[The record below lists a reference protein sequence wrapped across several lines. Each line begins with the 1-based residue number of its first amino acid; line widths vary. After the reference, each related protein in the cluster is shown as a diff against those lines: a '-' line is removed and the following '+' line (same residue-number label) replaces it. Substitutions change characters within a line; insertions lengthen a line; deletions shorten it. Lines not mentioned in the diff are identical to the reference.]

1 MWLNQGL
8 HWLYGSNHAGGYSL
22 KFWKKWLFC
31 VPYSFQTAQCTR
43 NQHRYNKSTLD
54 ELCTASTLRFNRK
67 GAGIVSEFQ
76 HIISVFFLNI
86 ASQLPNVHNICSHSC
101 NKKMHVLSFCIKN
114 IKNKVLIFLVTTSCF
129 IPVIGVLGTCVKF
142 KTRFT
147 EFKIV

>member
-1 MWLNQGL
+1 VFLTVSRLRNALETNTVTISQRWTNCAL
-8 HWLYGSNHAGGYSL
+8 HLLSDSIE
-22 KFWKKWLFC
+22 K
-31 VPYSFQTAQCTR
+31 
-43 NQHRYNKSTLD
+43 
-54 ELCTASTLRFNRK
+54 ELP
-67 GAGIVSEFQ
+67 GIVSELQ

-86 ASQLPNVHNICSHSC
+86 ASQLPNVHSIYSHSC